1 MFDEE
6 NGMEIALQRIE
17 FHTGF
22 VDLCHL
28 GLTELPALPNNIK
41 SLWCN
46 GNRLTS
52 LPPLPRQLTQLRCDG
67 NQLTSL
73 PLLPPGL
80 RLLRCDANL
89 IEGLPALPEPLRA
102 LWCHQNRLTTLPN
115 LPPHLGDLLCD
126 GNQIPPLLPQESPHS
141 YERRLREHESKT
153 RTIHRVAQFKE
164 DLMINR
170 WHPSRVEKL
179 LNAGL
184 DIEDM

>member
-17 FHTGF
+17 QHTGF

-80 RLLRCDANL
+80 RLLRCDANS

-179 LNAGL
+179 LNVGL